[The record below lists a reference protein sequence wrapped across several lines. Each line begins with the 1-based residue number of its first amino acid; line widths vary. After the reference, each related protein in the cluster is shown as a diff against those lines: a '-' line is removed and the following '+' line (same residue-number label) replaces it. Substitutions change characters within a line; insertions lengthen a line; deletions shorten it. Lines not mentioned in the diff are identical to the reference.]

1 MVRFWRYYL
10 DDSIHSFY
18 PPGSDEEAEV
28 FQVPWW
34 LSDQGA
40 RRVASMKPV
49 PFAPAVC
56 TPTWREAW
64 RAVGHHRVSVERP
77 NQIPSKTRS
86 ESMNLFK
93 HNMGK
98 TDRIIRVILGV
109 LLIGNVFF
117 ALQHPIGWIGVILIL
132 TGIFGICPLY
142 SLLNIN
148 TKSAAEKVG
157 LK

>member
-1 MVRFWRYYL
+1 
-10 DDSIHSFY
+10 
-18 PPGSDEEAEV
+18 
-28 FQVPWW
+28 
-34 LSDQGA
+34 
-40 RRVASMKPV
+40 
-49 PFAPAVC
+49 
-56 TPTWREAW
+56 
-64 RAVGHHRVSVERP
+64 
-77 NQIPSKTRS
+77 
-86 ESMNLFK
+86 MNLFK

-117 ALQHPIGWIGVILIL
+117 ALQNPIGWIGVILVL
-132 TGIFGICPLY
+132 TGIAGICPLY

>member
-1 MVRFWRYYL
+1 
-10 DDSIHSFY
+10 
-18 PPGSDEEAEV
+18 
-28 FQVPWW
+28 
-34 LSDQGA
+34 
-40 RRVASMKPV
+40 
-49 PFAPAVC
+49 
-56 TPTWREAW
+56 
-64 RAVGHHRVSVERP
+64 
-77 NQIPSKTRS
+77 
-86 ESMNLFK
+86 MNLFK

-117 ALQHPIGWIGVILIL
+117 VLQNPIGWIGVILL
-132 TGIFGICPLY
+132 VTGIAGICPLY